1 MDLLP
6 IILLFVG
13 GLVTGVLSGISGGGA
28 GMLMIP
34 LMIAVGLSPQQ
45 AVATGKMS
53 ALGSAF
59 GGLSAFRK
67 SGHIRRDIF
76 KVMLPIAIII
86 GLLTP
91 LIFIK
96 LDSEVMQKAIG
107 VILLLMVPTLFIR
120 KKSTMIHGSKRRRL
134 GYFLYSIVLTLQSL
148 FGSGVGSLSLFVMT
162 LLFGTSKIEA
172 NATKRAITA
181 VITPLTF
188 VGLFIAG
195 FVHVIYGLAA
205 ITGSFIGTHFGSKIA
220 IRKGD
225 EFVTYAMAFV
235 VSISAGILLVS

>member
-1 MDLLP
+1 MEFLP
-6 IILLFVG
+6 LILLFVG
-13 GLVTGVLSGISGGGA
+13 GLATGLLSGISGGGA

-67 SGHIRRDIF
+67 SGHIRRDIL

-107 VILLLMVPTLFIR
+107 IILLLMVPTLFIR
-120 KKSTMIHGSKRRRL
+120 KKPSASYGKKKKGL
-134 GYFLYSIVLTLQSL
+134 GYFLYSVILTLQSL
-148 FGSGVGSLSLFVMT
+148 FGSGVGSLSMFVMT

-172 NATKRAITA
+172 NATKRAVTA
-181 VITPLTF
+181 VMTPLVF
-188 VGLFIAG
+188 VALLLAG
-195 FVHVIYGLAA
+195 FVHIFYGLAA
-205 ITGSFIGTHFGSKIA
+205 VAGSFIGTHFGSKIA
-220 IRKGD
+220 IKKGD
-225 EFVTYAMAFV
+225 VFVMYAMAIV
-235 VSISAGILLVS
+235 VSLSALLLLVS

>member
-6 IILLFVG
+6 IILLFIG
-13 GLVTGVLSGISGGGA
+13 GLVAGILSGISGGGA

-53 ALGSAF
+53 ALGSAL

-67 SGHIRRDIF
+67 SGHIRKDIV

-86 GLLTP
+86 GLSTP

-107 VILLLMVPTLFIR
+107 LILLLMVPTLFIR
-120 KKSTMIHGSKRRRL
+120 KKATSTHGKKKKGL
-134 GYFLYSIVLTLQSL
+134 GYFLYSIILAFQSL

-181 VITPLTF
+181 IMTPLTF
-188 VGLFIAG
+188 VGLLFAG
-195 FVHVIYGLAA
+195 FVHIAYGLAA
-205 ITGSFIGTHFGSKIA
+205 VAGSFIGTHFGSKIA
-220 IRKGD
+220 IKKGD

-235 VSISAGILLVS
+235 VSVSALILLFS